1 MKRDIT
7 ILLVTKV
14 IIMIEKLSKIEI
26 YLKRH
31 INFHEGKIIQVFTI
45 IEYLKAKTIFIS
57 R

>member
-14 IIMIEKLSKIEI
+14 IIMIEKLSKIEK

-31 INFHEGKIIQVFTI
+31 INFHEGKIIQVFII
-45 IEYLKAKTIFIS
+45 IEYLKAKTIFIY